1 MKSVTALKDRLKK
14 QKERHEALRFTADE
28 IVRAIEAVQ
37 RAGLTIY
44 SVEITLNGSISINT
58 TAPFK
63 HAAPKPETEDAQEE
77 VQPNK
82 KRA

>member
-1 MKSVTALKDRLKK
+1 VTARKDRLKK
-14 QKERHEALRFTADE
+14 QKERHEAPRFTADD

-37 RAGLTIY
+37 QAGLTIY

-58 TAPFK
+58 TSPFK
-63 HAAPKPETEDAQEE
+63 RAAPKTETEDAQEE